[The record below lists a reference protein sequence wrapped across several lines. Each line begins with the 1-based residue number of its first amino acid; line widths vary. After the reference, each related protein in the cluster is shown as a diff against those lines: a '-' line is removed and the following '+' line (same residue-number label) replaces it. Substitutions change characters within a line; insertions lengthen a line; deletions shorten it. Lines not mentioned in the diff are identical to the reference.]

1 MLYYSHNYML
11 VLLLACSASA
21 GYASDQKKTQAIYND
36 WVSEMAKL
44 TVEEALKTVR
54 RYQMPPTSESMPVA
68 QNNNESNTIARPH
81 WDKNGEA
88 EFYSSDGE

>member
-1 MLYYSHNYML
+1 MSHHSHNLML
-11 VLLLACSASA
+11 ILLLGCSVSS
-21 GYASDQKKTQAIYND
+21 GYAGDQTKPQAIYND
-36 WVSEMAKL
+36 CVSAIAKL

-54 RYQMPPTSESMPVA
+54 RYQMPPTSESTPVA